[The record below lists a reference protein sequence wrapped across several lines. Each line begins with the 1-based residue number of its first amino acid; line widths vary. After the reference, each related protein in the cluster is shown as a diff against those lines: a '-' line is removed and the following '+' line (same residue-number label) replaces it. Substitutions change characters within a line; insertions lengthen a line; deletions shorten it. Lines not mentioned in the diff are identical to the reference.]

1 MTDINI
7 PREAWIRAS
16 NMEEVITVPKA
27 KWEEL
32 LKRLSWLHALEDAGV
47 DNWEGISYAHELFN
61 EEYKDDEE

>member
-1 MTDINI
+1 
-7 PREAWIRAS
+7 
-16 NMEEVITVPKA
+16 MEEETIIVPKK

-32 LKRLSWLHALEDAGV
+32 IKRLSWLHALEDAGV